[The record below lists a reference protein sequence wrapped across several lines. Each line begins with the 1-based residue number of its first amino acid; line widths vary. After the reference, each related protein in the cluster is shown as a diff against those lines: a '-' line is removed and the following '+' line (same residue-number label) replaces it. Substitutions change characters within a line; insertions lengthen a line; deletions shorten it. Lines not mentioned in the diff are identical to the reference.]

1 MKTQVQIKDCL
12 NLLLLSLGPKNKI
25 TQLQR
30 NHPQW
35 QKHVWARKLKQ
46 TSLALLAHANVFCVA
61 FLAHLYVHCYPCLNT
76 STFSFCSCHPKLNL
90 FEDLLV
96 VGAVEG
102 LFPTQQ
108 NVPAEAGRKFQVVH
122 QIDCL
127 KFTWQKVVT
136 SSHIIWL
143 PFIRYRHLSHFVKGF
158 LLPLKNKY
166 SQTSTKPTKT
176 WDVSSKRLLRLPGIE
191 LNLGLCGK
199 LWWEESRFF

>member
-1 MKTQVQIKDCL
+1 MQTQVQIKDCL
-12 NLLLLSLGPKNKI
+12 NLLLLSLGPKNKK

-35 QKHVWARKLKQ
+35 QKHVWARKFKQ
-46 TSLALLAHANVFCVA
+46 TSLALLAHANIFCVA
-61 FLAHLYVHCYPCLNT
+61 FLAHLYVHSYPCLNP
-76 STFSFCSCHPKLNL
+76 STISFCWCHPKLNL

-127 KFTWQKVVT
+127 KFTWQKVAT

-143 PFIRYRHLSHFVKGF
+143 PWNDIGIWAILWSFFCCHWKTNIVKHQQNQHKHGM
-158 LLPLKNKY
+158 LLQKDFWGCLDSNW
-166 SQTSTKPTKT
+166 T
-176 WDVSSKRLLRLPGIE
+176 WALCLIVVGGIA
-191 LNLGLCGK
+191 
-199 LWWEESRFF
+199 FF